1 MTNYFEAMMN
11 KIPVARPY
19 LNGNEVKYTS
29 EAVLAGELSGN
40 FGKYISQFENNF
52 AKYCGVKYGI
62 SMNNGTTA
70 LHAAIAGLGIGP
82 GDEVLVQ
89 TLTNMATFF
98 AVCYTGAKPVAIDVE
113 ADTYNINPKLIE
125 EKITSKTKAI
135 IVVHLYGHPVDM
147 DPVNAVAKKYNLAV
161 IEDAAQAHGAKYKG
175 RNCGSLADVACF
187 SFYANKI
194 ITTGEGGM
202 VITNNKT
209 LADKVNTL
217 HTLSYGVGDNKFMH
231 EAIGFNYRMSNVIA
245 AIGCAQLETIDN
257 VLSMKKTMVKTYH
270 EGLAHISSLRL
281 PTQKDYAESV
291 YWMYHVVLQGKWH
304 GRRVEVMSKLKELGI
319 ETRESFVPANRQKVF
334 IAKGWVNENDC
345 PVANDI
351 GDNGFYL
358 PSGPIFQA
366 GEQERVIEAVKKILI

>member
-1 MTNYFEAMMN
+1 MAAQ

-19 LNGNEVKYTS
+19 LSGNEAKYAH

-52 AKYCGVKYGI
+52 ARYSGVQYGI

-70 LHAAIAGLGIGP
+70 LHAAVAALGIGS

-113 ADTYNINPKLIE
+113 PETGNMNPNLLE
-125 EKITSKTKAI
+125 EKITPNTKAI

-147 DPVNAVAKKYNLAV
+147 DPVNAIAKKYNLIV

-175 RNCGSLADVACF
+175 RTCGSLGDLACF

-202 VITNNKT
+202 VITNDKL
-209 LADKVNTL
+209 LADKVNAI
-217 HTLSYGVGDNKFMH
+217 HSLSYGPAENRFMH
-231 EAIGFNYRMSNVIA
+231 EAVGFNYRMSNVIA
-245 AIGCAQLETIDN
+245 AIGCAQLETVASVIQ
-257 VLSMKKTMVKTYH
+257 MKKQMVKNYIAGLSDI
-270 EGLAHISSLRL
+270 EGLQL
-281 PTQKDYAESV
+281 PIQKDYADSV
-291 YWMYHVVLQGKWH
+291 YWMYHVVLE
-304 GRRVEVMSKLKELGI
+304 GRWSGQRKVITSKLKELGI
-319 ETRESFVPANRQKVF
+319 ETRDSFVPFNRQKIF
-334 IAKGWVNENDC
+334 IDRGWVKESDC
-345 PVANDI
+345 PVANRI

-358 PSGPIFQA
+358 PSGPVFQP
-366 GEQERVIEAVKKILI
+366 GEQERVIEAVRKLMK